1 MMRKTFIA
9 CFLSIVCLGNNI
21 VEGQVLKGFGKKLE
35 RKIEERIERKADRQV
50 DKALDKADKKSDESI
65 NDALT
70 KSKAD
75 SKDSKKAKASTT
87 FEPIAAR
94 PDQAV
99 MLLGNNC
106 HDFSW
111 FKKGTMLGY
120 ESRDAKGKVEGAID
134 MKVMN
139 LKNEG
144 TKTIAQI
151 EATLS
156 SPHFESL
163 IYPMNYICDG
173 EMLYMDIAS
182 MMKAMMEKNPEMDNK
197 VVRDAFDKM
206 EIDFSDG
213 FASFPKTM
221 YPGMLLDDLNF
232 SFKTQVGANEM
243 AFKTTVSDRQVVSK
257 EKVTTPAGT
266 FDCLKLRSIIR
277 TSLNVMGMNQ
287 NMPESIEYLWIAPK
301 VGMVKQE
308 THAGKEINSMQ
319 LKVYKTAL

>member
-1 MMRKTFIA
+1 MKKILVI
-9 CFLSIVCLGNNI
+9 CFLYLLNTAANQL
-21 VEGQVLKGFGKKLE
+21 EAQVLKGFGKKLE
-35 RKIEERIERKADRQV
+35 RKIEQRIERKADRQV

-65 NDALT
+65 SDAFSKPKAES
-70 KSKAD
+70 KSKK
-75 SKDSKKAKASTT
+75 SNTI
-87 FEPIAAR
+87 FEPVAAR

-106 HDFSW
+106 NDFSW
-111 FKKGTMLGY
+111 FKKGAELGY
-120 ESRDAKGKVEGAID
+120 ESRNAKGNLEGAID
-134 MKVMN
+134 MKVID
-139 LKNEG
+139 LRNEG

-156 SPHFESL
+156 SPSFENL

-182 MMKAMMEKNPEMDNK
+182 MMKAMMEKNPEMNNK
-197 VVRDAFDKM
+197 AVQDVFNKM
-206 EIDFSDG
+206 EIDFSNG

-221 YPGMLLDDLNF
+221 YPGMKLDELDF
-232 SFKTQVGANEM
+232 SFKTQVGSSEM

-266 FDCLKLRSIIR
+266 FDCLKIRSIIH

-287 NMPESIEYLWIAPK
+287 NMPETIEYLWIAPR

-308 THAGKEINSMQ
+308 SHVGKEINSMQ
-319 LKVYKTAL
+319 LKVYKHSI